1 MESRFVLKEPVER
14 TANDFVLHL
23 FALVTTDPLW
33 FWMRAEIAVNQD
45 GQISFEHSDWHGLAV
60 YCYTPGNTSWRLTF
74 NTRAQTDRM
83 QTILFNRIDDT
94 HSFISMDN
102 ERQFNGVLIPKIVN
116 WD

>member
-45 GQISFEHSDWHGLAV
+45 GQISFEHSD
-60 YCYTPGNTSWRLTF
+60 
-74 NTRAQTDRM
+74 
-83 QTILFNRIDDT
+83 
-94 HSFISMDN
+94 
-102 ERQFNGVLIPKIVN
+102 
-116 WD
+116 